1 MSTRIPQQQV
11 LWALWRKR
19 LRGCALLWM
28 VLCILGGCNGGQ
40 ATPPPP
46 TATNA
51 PPAATAVP
59 EPTATPAPELTATPV
74 SMEDIAYSNLD
85 NPVTKRTLSI
95 LHPESGS
102 PPYPVILLTYA
113 HESRASDYTAMV
125 EALLSRGYAVVQLGG
140 SRENVGAWDDGFCA
154 WAWLE
159 ANAASYDLDMNRA
172 LVFNHGIGIVGGLL
186 GLGDKALW
194 TEMLKYCPS
203 PMPSTV
209 HIKGVVTY
217 NGWFLIPEGSLT
229 WFGYF
234 VLPTRM
240 TDIKED
246 PQVAV
251 ARLVEIPYD
260 EWRTTDQLDEPM
272 RHLAS
277 QLPLYYVSDPNPSGE
292 RPAFLLL
299 YSDAENVEIPSSESL
314 AFAPALEKGGIP
326 VQLQEISSSD
336 FWSLKELEIAARIA
350 DAIDVF
356 AQQLFA
362 AAP

>member
-1 MSTRIPQQQV
+1 MSARISQQQAV
-11 LWALWRKR
+11 GALWRER
-19 LRGCALLWM
+19 LRVCALLWL
-28 VLCILGGCNGGQ
+28 VLCILGGCSGGQ

-51 PPAATAVP
+51 PP
-59 EPTATPAPELTATPV
+59 TATPTPEPPATPV
-74 SMEDIAYSNLD
+74 SMEDIPYSNVD
-85 NPVTKRTLSI
+85 NAVLRRTLSI

-113 HESRASDYTAMV
+113 HESRSSDYTVMV
-125 EALLSRGYAVVQLGG
+125 EELLSRGYAVVQLGG

-159 ANAASYDLDMNRA
+159 ANAGSFDLDMNRA
-172 LVFNHGIGIVGGLL
+172 LVFNHGIGVVGALL
-186 GLGDKALW
+186 GLGDEALW

-217 NGWFLIPEGSLT
+217 NGWFLIPEGTLAA
-229 WFGYF
+229 WGYF

-240 TDIKED
+240 TGIKED
-246 PQVAV
+246 PQIAV
-251 ARLVEIPYD
+251 GRLVKIPYD

-299 YSDAENVEIPSSESL
+299 YSDAENVEVPSSESL

-326 VQLQEISSSD
+326 VELQEISGSD
-336 FWSLKELEIAARIA
+336 FWSFKKPEMAAKIA
-350 DAIDVF
+350 DAIDAF
-356 AQQLFA
+356 AQPLFA